1 MQGKTGARYTAN
13 RSFCLAPFFAIR
25 RGHRGVST
33 TLSQWRT
40 ITCVLSPRLDGDLCS
55 IRSRRIGVSAPQ
67 FPHTRTP
74 NVCEFALSPPL
85 LHVTI
90 PTLTKSK
97 HNLLGFFANAFRE
110 QSRRD
115 VACPRAALPHF
126 SRRGHRRRHA
136 LGNFVLIR
144 SKTRVGEGC
153 VIGSY
158 VDIEGE
164 VAIGRWVS
172 LQSGCYITRGVV
184 IEDEVFCGPRLIT
197 MNDKRMSYRRGNLSY
212 VRSAPRILRSQGGR
226 RQRAAARR
234 HRGRERPGRR
244 RERRHARRAGCSH
257 RRRQSGASRR
267 ASA

>member
-1 MQGKTGARYTAN
+1 MSLVQGQH
-13 RSFCLAPFFAIR
+13 CLIFP
-25 RGHRGVST
+25 GV
-33 TLSQWRT
+33 
-40 ITCVLSPRLDGDLCS
+40 D
-55 IRSRRIGVSAPQ
+55 IGED
-67 FPHTRTP
+67 TR
-74 NVCEFALSPPL
+74 
-85 LHVTI
+85 
-90 PTLTKSK
+90 
-97 HNLLGFFANAFRE
+97 
-110 QSRRD
+110 
-115 VACPRAALPHF
+115 
-126 SRRGHRRRHA
+126 

-212 VRSAPRILRSQGGR
+212 VRSAPRILRAGQGGR

-234 HRGRERPGRR
+234 HRGRERPGGAGSVVTRDVPDAAIVVGNPAR
-244 RERRHARRAGCSH
+244 VVGQVPEEERL
-257 RRRQSGASRR
+257 
-267 ASA
+267 